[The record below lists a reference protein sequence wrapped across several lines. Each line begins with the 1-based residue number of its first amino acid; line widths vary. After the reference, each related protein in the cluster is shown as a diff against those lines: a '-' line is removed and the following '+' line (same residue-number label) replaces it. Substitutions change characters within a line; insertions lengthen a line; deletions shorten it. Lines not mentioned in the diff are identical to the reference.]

1 MSQSRNTMHGRS
13 GPSRGER
20 SYSNSGRNGRRNQ
33 KEEGTTS
40 NTDSWKR
47 GESIIKN
54 PTSSNTRSMS
64 ELVIGKIYDGIIK
77 SRQNHGV
84 LINSIFL
91 YF

>member
-1 MSQSRNTMHGRS
+1 
-13 GPSRGER
+13 
-20 SYSNSGRNGRRNQ
+20 
-33 KEEGTTS
+33 
-40 NTDSWKR
+40 
-47 GESIIKN
+47 
-54 PTSSNTRSMS
+54 MS